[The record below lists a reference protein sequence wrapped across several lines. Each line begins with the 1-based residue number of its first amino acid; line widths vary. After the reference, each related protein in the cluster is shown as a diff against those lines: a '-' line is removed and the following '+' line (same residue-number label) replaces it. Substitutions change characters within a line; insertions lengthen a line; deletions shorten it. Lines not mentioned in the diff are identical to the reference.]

1 MTNHASP
8 SSETHI
14 TSPYVELNNR
24 GQRLRFDLIEAE
36 HRLGR
41 DSSWADLAV
50 PNQGWEVISGQHVVF
65 KREGDRYRIY
75 DGNERG
81 KPSTNGLFVDH
92 TRVKQDSGY
101 LLTDN
106 VQLQIGQNPQNMIL
120 MNYVVRPSGQV
131 TGNRLTSTRL
141 NLRELQSGR
150 VELGRE
156 PQNQVAAM
164 RLEAPSVSRL
174 HASVSRTQNGRYV
187 LRDHSANGTYVNK
200 HRLSAAH
207 TLQDGDTIQI
217 GPFTL
222 LYREAVLEVLDTGD
236 RIRLDALNLVRK
248 VNYAGGEKTILNDVS
263 LAIEPR
269 QLVAIVGGSGAG
281 KSTLMK
287 TLLGIAPTTS
297 GVVLLNGDKLRQNF
311 DLYRSEIGYVPQDD
325 IVHRDLTVEEVLSY
339 ACQLR
344 LPPDTDREETIAK
357 TLGLVKLSH
366 VRHTVVHQLSGGQ
379 RKRVSIAV
387 ELLANPKLFFLDE
400 PTSGLDPGLD
410 KKMME
415 LLRELADQGRT
426 IVLVTHAT
434 SNLEVCDRIAF
445 MGSGGQL
452 CYFGPP
458 SQAMQFFQAP
468 SADFKY
474 FADIYI
480 KLDEGLSEDQR
491 DQNIRQWAQHFRQSS
506 LYRQYVA
513 SALASAQ
520 SSSASTRPKRQKASW
535 LRQWSI
541 LAKRY
546 LAIVLRDRFSL
557 LLLFLTAPIG
567 VALLRLA
574 LNGDSPIAEPE
585 TPIPPEH
592 APMALRV
599 LFVFTCATIWVGLS
613 GTAQAIVKEANIY
626 LRERLVNLH
635 LIPYLGSKFSVHT
648 AFAVIQS
655 ILLIT
660 VILVGF
666 ESPDPDLIPWTVG
679 LLITTFL
686 TLVASTSLGLMISSL
701 VKNPTQA
708 NSALPLLLLPQI
720 IFSGILFD
728 LEGVARVV
736 SWLMISRW
744 SIGGYAAA
752 LDVNSM
758 VPETL
763 ANMPPPP
770 FDGSSAYAA
779 TAENLLLNWGVLCL
793 HSFVCLS
800 ISLWQ
805 QKRKD
810 VL

>member
-1 MTNHASP
+1 MALNST
-8 SSETHI
+8 ETLL
-14 TSPYVELNNR
+14 TGPYLELNNR
-24 GQRLRFDLIEAE
+24 GQHLRFNLSEEE

-41 DSSWADLAV
+41 DASWADLKV
-50 PNQGWEVISGQHVVF
+50 PNQGWEVISGQHIVL
-65 KREGDRYRIY
+65 KREGEAYRVY
-75 DGNERG
+75 DGNGRG
-81 KPSTNGLFVDH
+81 KPSTNGLFMNH
-92 TRVKQDSGY
+92 TRIKPQVGC
-101 LLTDN
+101 LLEDN
-106 VQLQIGQNPQNMIL
+106 AQFQIGQNPQNMIL
-120 MNYVVRPSGQV
+120 MNYVVRPRGQA
-131 TGNRLTSTRL
+131 TGNRVTSTRL
-141 NLRELQSGR
+141 NLRELRSAR
-150 VELGRE
+150 VEIGRE
-156 PQNQVAAM
+156 PQNQMAAM
-164 RLEAPSVSRL
+164 RLDSPSISRL
-174 HASVSRTQNGRYV
+174 HATVSRTENGRYV

-200 HRLSAAH
+200 RRLSAAH
-207 TLQDGDTIQI
+207 TLQDGDTVQI

-222 LYREAVLEVLDTGD
+222 LYRDSILEVFDAGD
-236 RIRLDALNLVRK
+236 RIRLDALNLVRTVK
-248 VNYAGGEKTILNDVS
+248 YAGNEKTILNDVS
-263 LAIEPR
+263 LAIEPG

-297 GVVLLNGDKLRQNF
+297 GVVLLNGDDLRQNF
-311 DLYRSEIGYVPQDD
+311 DLYRAEIGYVPQDD
-325 IVHRDLTVEEVLSY
+325 IVHRDLSVEAVLSY

-344 LPPDTDREETIAK
+344 LPPDTNIEETITK
-357 TLGLVKLSH
+357 TLALVKLSH

-434 SNLEVCDRIAF
+434 SNLEVCDRVTF

-458 SQAMQFFQAP
+458 SEAMPFFQAP

-480 KLDEGLSEDQR
+480 KLDAGDSDEQR
-491 DQNIRQWAQHFRQSS
+491 DQNVRRWADRFRQSPH
-506 LYRQYVA
+506 YQQYVA
-513 SALASAQ
+513 SALAGSQNTGAT
-520 SSSASTRPKRQKASW
+520 TRPKRPKSDW
-535 LRQWSI
+535 VRQWII

-546 LAIVLRDRFSL
+546 LNLVLRDRFSL
-557 LLLFLTAPIG
+557 LLLFFTAPIG
-567 VALLRLA
+567 VALLRVA
-574 LNGDSPIAEPE
+574 LGGDNPIAEPP

-635 LIPYLGSKFSVHT
+635 LIPYLGSKFSIHAALAVVQSVLLI
-648 AFAVIQS
+648 AVI
-655 ILLIT
+655 IL
-660 VILVGF
+660 GF
-666 ESPDPDLIPWTVG
+666 ESPQPELISWPAG
-679 LLITTFL
+679 LLTTTFL
-686 TLVASTSLGLMISSL
+686 TLLASTSLGLMISSL
-701 VKNPTQA
+701 VKNSTQA

-720 IFSGILFD
+720 IFSGVLFD
-728 LEGVARVV
+728 LGGAARVL

-744 SIGGYAAA
+744 SIGSYAAA
-752 LDVNSM
+752 LDINSM
-758 VPETL
+758 VPATV

-770 FDGSSAYAA
+770 FDGSAAYDA
-779 TAENLLLNWGVLCL
+779 TMENLVLNWGVLCL
-793 HSFVCLS
+793 HSLVCLS

>member
-1 MTNHASP
+1 MAIN
-8 SSETHI
+8 SSETLL
-14 TSPYVELNNR
+14 TGTYVELNNR
-24 GQRLRFDLIEAE
+24 GQRIRFDLSEPE

-41 DSSWADLAV
+41 DSSWADMVV
-50 PNQGWEVISGQHVVF
+50 PNGGWEVISGRHLVF
-65 KREGDRYRIY
+65 RLEGESYRVC
-75 DGNERG
+75 DGDGQG
-81 KPSTNGLFVDH
+81 KPSTNGVFMNH
-92 TRVKQDSGY
+92 TRIKPQPGC

-106 VQLQIGQNPQNMIL
+106 AQLQIGQNPQNMIL
-120 MNYVVRPSGQV
+120 LNYVVRPIGQV
-131 TGNRLTSTRL
+131 TASKPTASRL
-141 NLRELQSGR
+141 NLRELQSAK
-150 VELGRE
+150 VEIGRE
-156 PQNQVAAM
+156 PQQPMAAM
-164 RLEAPSVSRL
+164 RLDAPTVSRL
-174 HASVSRTQNGRYV
+174 HASVARTANGRYV

-200 HRLSAAH
+200 KRLSAAH

-222 LYREAVLEVLDTGD
+222 LYRDSVLEVLDAGD
-236 RIRLDALNLVRK
+236 RIRLDALNLVREVK
-248 VNYAGGEKTILNDVS
+248 YAGGKKTILNDVS
-263 LAIEPR
+263 LAIEPG
-269 QLVAIVGGSGAG
+269 QLVALVGGSGAG

-297 GVVLLNGDKLRQNF
+297 GVVLLNGDDLRQNF
-311 DLYRSEIGYVPQDD
+311 DIYRAEIGYVPQDD
-325 IVHRDLTVEEVLSY
+325 IVHRDLSVEEVLSY

-344 LPPDTDREETIAK
+344 LPPDTNIEETITK
-357 TLGLVKLSH
+357 TLSLVKLGH
-366 VRHTVVHQLSGGQ
+366 VRHTIVSQLSGGQ

-434 SNLEVCDRIAF
+434 SNLEVCDRVIF

-458 SQAMQFFQAP
+458 SEAMRFFQAP
-468 SADFKY
+468 SDDFKY

-480 KLDEGLSEDQR
+480 KLDEGESDQAR
-491 DQNIRQWAQHFRQSS
+491 DQNVKQWADRFKRSP
-506 LYRQYVA
+506 LYERYVT
-513 SALASAQ
+513 SALAGSQNSKA
-520 SSSASTRPKRQKASW
+520 AERPKRQKASW
-535 LRQWSI
+535 SRQWVI

-546 LAIVLRDRFSL
+546 LDLVLRDRFSL
-557 LLLFLTAPIG
+557 LLLFFTAPIG
-567 VALLRLA
+567 VALLRVA
-574 LNGDSPIAEPE
+574 LDGSGAIAQPE

-635 LIPYLGSKFSVHT
+635 LVPYLGSKFSIH
-648 AFAVIQS
+648 AVLAIVQTMLLAIVI
-655 ILLIT
+655 IL
-660 VILVGF
+660 GF
-666 ESPDPDLIPWTVG
+666 ESPNPDLISWPVG
-679 LLITTFL
+679 LAITTFL
-686 TLVASTSLGLMISSL
+686 TLIASTSLGLMISSL

-728 LEGVARVV
+728 LDGIARVV
-736 SWLMISRW
+736 SWFMISRW
-744 SIGGYAAA
+744 SIGGYAAS

-758 VPETL
+758 VPEVA

-770 FDGSSAYAA
+770 FDGSAAYDA
-779 TAENLLLNWGVLCL
+779 TMENLLLNWGVLCV
-793 HSFVCLS
+793 HSLVCLT
-800 ISLWQ
+800 ISLYQ

-810 VL
+810 IL